1 MARATAAI
9 ASRIQNHRRSRGATN
24 VMINRTIT
32 TLPGLAACVLIA
44 ALGSGCT
51 GSSQDAPSA
60 AEPPFSSNPTVV
72 HGSEHLGWG
81 QVGAADS
88 YQFLAYVDGA
98 PQDLAD
104 AACQATADPA
114 QFNCTASLPTMAAG
128 THRLRMTAA
137 IQTGT
142 GLVESPKSA
151 PVDVLMQPTGDGTA
165 AGSATTRAAP
175 AAISVDNTR
184 LAVDTLAQD
193 LDSPSGLATT
203 PDGRVFLVEQT
214 GAVRVWQSGTIQ
226 EPPAFN
232 ITNAAGSGHGALF
245 GLALD
250 PDFANNGGLYVA
262 YTSVDA
268 GGSFA
273 NRILRLRA
281 LNNTLGLAASI
292 FTDRTATAPTL
303 APRIAF
309 GPDGKLY
316 AAFPGAT
323 GIPSVPSS
331 YAGKMLRLE
340 ADGST
345 PRDNP
350 GSSPVFSADAR
361 IPLAFAWQPGV
372 GQLWQVSRDQNAQE
386 TLRAIGPG
394 GAPAAPAMTF
404 LPAIGPSAAAFYSS
418 NAIASFAGDL
428 FVSALAGQELLRVHF
443 DPQHPERVVS
453 QQQLLQ
459 GAVGRIADLAIGSDG
474 ALYFC
479 TNNRG
484 ATTTVGIDDR
494 LMRVRWG
501 GG

>member
-1 MARATAAI
+1 
-9 ASRIQNHRRSRGATN
+9 
-24 VMINRTIT
+24 MINRWVTI
-32 TLPGLAACVLIA
+32 LPGLTACVLIA

-51 GSSQDAPSA
+51 GSSQDAPA
-60 AEPPFSSNPTVV
+60 AEPSFSTSPAIV
-72 HGSEHLGWG
+72 HGSEHFGWG
-81 QVGAADS
+81 QVGTAGS
-88 YQFLAYVDGA
+88 YLFLAYVDGV
-98 PQDLAD
+98 PQSLPD
-104 AACQATADPA
+104 AACQASADGA
-114 QFNCTASLPTMAAG
+114 QFDCVSSLPTMAAG
-128 THRLRMTAA
+128 THRLRITAA

-142 GLVESPKSA
+142 GLVESPQSA
-151 PVDVLMQPTGDGTA
+151 PVDVLMQPMGNGAAA
-165 AGSATTRAAP
+165 AGAATRASP

-184 LAVDTLAQD
+184 LAVDTLAD
-193 LDSPSGLATT
+193 GLDSPSALATT
-203 PDGRVFLVEQT
+203 PDGRIFLVEQT
-214 GAVRVWQSGTIQ
+214 GAVRVWQAGTIQ

-232 ITNAAGSGHGALF
+232 IIDAAGAGSGALF

-268 GGSFA
+268 DGSFA
-273 NRILRLRA
+273 NRILKLRA
-281 LNNTLGLAASI
+281 LNNTLGQAASI
-292 FTDRTATAPTL
+292 FTDRTASAPAL

-323 GIPSVPSS
+323 GMPSVPSS
-331 YAGKMLRLE
+331 YTGKMLRLE
-340 ADGST
+340 VDGST

-350 GSSPVFSADAR
+350 GSSPVFSGDAR
-361 IPLAFAWQPGV
+361 IPLAFAWQPGAR
-372 GQLWQVSRDQNAQE
+372 QLWQVARDQNAQE
-386 TLRAIGPG
+386 TLRAIRPG

-418 NAIASFAGDL
+418 NAIPSFAGDL
-428 FVSALAGQELLRVHF
+428 FVSALAGQEILRIHF

-453 QQQLLQ
+453 QQPLLQ
-459 GAVGRIADLAIGSDG
+459 SAVGRIADLAIGSDG

-479 TNNRG
+479 TSNRA

-494 LMRVRWG
+494 LLRVRWG